1 MSLLIPCSTCGG
13 KLPGKLANV
22 TIAWYTAAQERLAY
36 RLKLCLGC
44 YAAQVAPLQPDPAE
58 ASLKCPVCHSDPGEQ
73 LDPVYVTSYL
83 PDYGKVQMELATCAP
98 CAVKLRVP
106 AQAQGVKL
114 ENQFGGQDPGP
125 QTRPTGTDGWASV
138 GLYPRE

>member
-1 MSLLIPCSTCGG
+1 MSLLIPCSTCGS

-22 TIAWYTAAQERLAY
+22 TVAWYTAAQERLAY

-44 YAAQVAPLQPDPAE
+44 YASQIVPLAPDPNSQA
-58 ASLKCPVCHSDPGEQ
+58 LVCPVCHTDSESDM
-73 LDPVYVTSYL
+73 DPVYITSYL
-83 PDYGKVQMELATCAP
+83 PEYGKVQLELPTCAV
-98 CAVKLRVP
+98 CAVKLRGPV
-106 AQAQGVKL
+106 QEHGVKL

-125 QTRPTGTDGWASV
+125 QTTPTGTSDWAKL